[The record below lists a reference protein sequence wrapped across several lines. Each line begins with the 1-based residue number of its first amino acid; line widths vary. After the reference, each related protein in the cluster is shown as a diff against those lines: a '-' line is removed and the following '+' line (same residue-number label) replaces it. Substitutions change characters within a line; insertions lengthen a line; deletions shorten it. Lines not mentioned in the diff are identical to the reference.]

1 MSSVKLSLFA
11 LPLMAGFA
19 IAGCASAPT
28 GQEADAQ
35 SEAEALLAEAL
46 KPASA
51 EEIAIANRADPLTKA
66 NFWAGEYRKDP
77 TQLETAIAFAT
88 ALRGIGTHDRAAEV
102 AAQSSVLHPESVELM
117 MVLGR
122 ASLSNGNI
130 NGAAKAF
137 HRATMIA
144 PQRADVW
151 AALGSTLDRLEL
163 HQDAQKAYQ
172 QALAIEPARTN
183 TLANYGLSLAL
194 TGDIEAAEEKLRRA
208 SSNPDAGPKVHE
220 NLALI
225 LGLQGKYD
233 AMREVS
239 GRSAPEDVINNNI
252 AVLKTMQQPL
262 RSWSELVDEVE
273 NAPVPKAEMLAE
285 IPKQV
290 SSTAVGEEPV
300 ADVTA
305 EAAPATSA
313 PITDRPAT
321 GRGPLRLR
329 GSIE

>member
-1 MSSVKLSLFA
+1 
-11 LPLMAGFA
+11 
-19 IAGCASAPT
+19 
-28 GQEADAQ
+28 
-35 SEAEALLAEAL
+35 
-46 KPASA
+46 
-51 EEIAIANRADPLTKA
+51 
-66 NFWAGEYRKDP
+66 
-77 TQLETAIAFAT
+77 
-88 ALRGIGTHDRAAEV
+88 
-102 AAQSSVLHPESVELM
+102 
-117 MVLGR
+117 
-122 ASLSNGNI
+122 
-130 NGAAKAF
+130 
-137 HRATMIA
+137 
-144 PQRADVW
+144 
-151 AALGSTLDRLEL
+151 
-163 HQDAQKAYQ
+163 
-172 QALAIEPARTN
+172 
-183 TLANYGLSLAL
+183 
-194 TGDIEAAEEKLRRA
+194 
-208 SSNPDAGPKVHE
+208 
-220 NLALI
+220 
-225 LGLQGKYD
+225 
-233 AMREVS
+233 MREVS